1 MPEPL
6 ETLAARAADEPFFLA
21 WLLSAYAF
29 SEGMDDKSL
38 AAALGCPAEE
48 MVMLRLC
55 RTPRTDAKEFW
66 DDVSCIAERFGLD
79 PQRLAAVV
87 KRGRRAALPGR
98 GPRRRLADGREGSGG
113 RSGAEGAK
121 GGIMKVPVW
130 VHETAAFFWDAVGV
144 REPFPRLLCEA
155 IHRSPFELTIRNCQG
170 SPRLP

>member
-87 KRGRRAALPGR
+87 KRGRVVRRFQDADQGGGSLMAARDREDDRAPKE
-98 GPRRRLADGREGSGG
+98 PRE
-113 RSGAEGAK
+113 E
-121 GGIMKVPVW
+121 
-130 VHETAAFFWDAVGV
+130 
-144 REPFPRLLCEA
+144 
-155 IHRSPFELTIRNCQG
+155 
-170 SPRLP
+170 